1 MEDLLS
7 IKEAAR
13 LMGVCENTLRDWDIE
28 KKFTAIRTA
37 GGHRRYSIAA
47 IREYLDKN
55 IVPKSSSPMV
65 QSLNA
70 DVTLIKSSSKTLQEK
85 WNETEYLKDVP
96 EDQQTNLAILLENCQ
111 CHKNLSIV
119 TDPLFSTSQALWLT
133 AEAWKRM
140 KFKNMIGIQCMTN
153 PLAYGYFLHENS
165 KGGKTLHSDPVA
177 ATTQKYDFTL
187 FENADFDNVKELYA
201 NALALELD
209 LMIFK
214 KLYETQKVDV
224 SIENP
229 RGDAMDLIQFNSS
242 SMPEFIVAPYV
253 VIEQLKNK
261 LDNVDFY
268 EIPMML
274 EPKTFRCMAIAG
286 NYVTDK
292 FHTPSFHPYMLI
304 MESGGRSTTSVRIAI
319 NRIGWMGKK

>member
-37 GGHRRYSIAA
+37 GGHRRYSLTA

-55 IVPKSSSPMV
+55 VIPKSSSPMI
-65 QSLNA
+65 QTLNS
-70 DVTLIKSSSKTLQEK
+70 DVTLIRSSGKELKEK
-85 WNETEYLKDVP
+85 WGETEYLKDVS
-96 EDQQTNLAILLENCQ
+96 ENQQTNLAVLLENCQ
-111 CHKNLSIV
+111 CHKNLSI
-119 TDPLFSTSQALWLT
+119 TNDPLFSTSQSLWLT

-140 KFKNMIGIQCMTN
+140 KFKNMIGIQCMSS
-153 PLAYGYFLHENS
+153 PLAYGYSLHQNS
-165 KGGKTLHSDPVA
+165 KGGKTLSSDPVA
-177 ATTQKYDFTL
+177 SVTNKYDFTL
-187 FENADFDNVKELYA
+187 FENANFDNVKELYA

-209 LMIFK
+209 LMIFN
-214 KLYETQKVDV
+214 KLYETQKIDV

-229 RGDAMDLIQFNSS
+229 RSDLIQFNSS
-242 SMPEFIVAPYV
+242 SKPDFVVAPYV
-253 VIEQLKNK
+253 IIEQLKPK
-261 LDNVDFY
+261 LNNIDFY
-268 EIPMML
+268 EIPAML
-274 EPKTFRCMAIAG
+274 TPETFKYMAIAG

-292 FHTPSFHPYMLI
+292 FHTPSFHPYMII
-304 MESGGRSTTSVRIAI
+304 MESGCTSATSVRAAI